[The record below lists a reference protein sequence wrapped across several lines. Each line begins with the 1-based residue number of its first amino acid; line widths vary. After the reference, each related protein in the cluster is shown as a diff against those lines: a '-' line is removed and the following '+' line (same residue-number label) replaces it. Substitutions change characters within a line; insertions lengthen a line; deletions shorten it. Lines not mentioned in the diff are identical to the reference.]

1 MYNLPDITFTIQFS
15 YICVLFVSGWHHR
28 LNNRAGHKG
37 LTFYKLVPLLRKEAQ
52 QVTVAVRLMAN
63 GQGGRDQRPTY
74 RRLDS
79 QVQEL
84 WKKYS
89 SGEIS
94 TKVAERVKPVVWSDR
109 RRHHRHQRCPRQRRG
124 HCHQTVSYDDHHT
137 DETTTRDIKDI
148 VYMYICIWG
157 FEGVKII

>member
-15 YICVLFVSGWHHR
+15 YICVLFISGWHHR
-28 LNNRAGHKG
+28 LNNREAHKG

-79 QVQEL
+79 KVQEL
-84 WKKYS
+84 WEKYL

-94 TKVAERVKPVVWSDR
+94 TARLL
-109 RRHHRHQRCPRQRRG
+109 RG
-124 HCHQTVSYDDHHT
+124 CSQLYGPTDD
-137 DETTTRDIKDI
+137 DTTATRDVHVNGEDI
-148 VYMYICIWG
+148 VTRL
-157 FEGVKII
+157 

>member
-15 YICVLFVSGWHHR
+15 YICVLFISGWHHR

-63 GQGGRDQRPTY
+63 GQGGRDHKPTY

-84 WKKYS
+84 WEKYS

-94 TKVAERVKPVVWSDR
+94 TARLL
-109 RRHHRHQRCPRQRRG
+109 RG
-124 HCHQTVSYDDHHT
+124 CSRLYGPTDD
-137 DETTTRDIKDI
+137 DTTATRDVHVNGEDI
-148 VYMYICIWG
+148 VTRL
-157 FEGVKII
+157 